1 MVNIRHITAPD
12 EKTPATTFYIPT
24 ALKLKHRDLCKNLKS
39 VKSQSERIRFLME
52 RDLAEYDGKEIV
64 LEYDIVGNQEARL
77 KLKEKTDKLYK
88 ILKTETSANNH
99 RSSYEVMVVFAKS
112 FGLSDPLNNDVL
124 IEKLQ
129 LYEFKGDEPFNSD
142 TLLTFIHFL
151 EASSKKRRIE
161 VEITEYW
168 RNRNL
173 KKNGGGV

>member
-1 MVNIRHITAPD
+1 MVGKRKVTAPG
-12 EKTPATTFYIPT
+12 EKIPAATFYVPL
-24 ALKLKHRDLCKNLKS
+24 ALKVKHQNLCVALK
-39 VKSQSERIRFLME
+39 VKSQSERIRFLMS
-52 RDLAEYDGKEIV
+52 RDLAEYEGKEVIS
-64 LEYDIVGNQEARL
+64 EYDIEGAQEIRL
-77 KLKEKTDKLYK
+77 DLKMKADKLYK
-88 ILKTETSANNH
+88 ILKTEPASSNH
-99 RSSYEVMVVFAKS
+99 RPSYEVLVVFAKS
-112 FGLSDPLNNDVL
+112 FGLSDPLNNDAL

-129 LYEFKGDEPFNSD
+129 LYDLKGDEPFNSD